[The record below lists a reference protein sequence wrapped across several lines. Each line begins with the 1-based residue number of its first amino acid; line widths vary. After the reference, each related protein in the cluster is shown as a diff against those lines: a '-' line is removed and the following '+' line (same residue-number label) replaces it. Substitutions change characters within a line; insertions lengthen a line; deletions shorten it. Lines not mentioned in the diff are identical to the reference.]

1 MTAADFAIRRACR
14 ALEDGGLIAYPTEAV
29 YGLGCRPDS
38 AAAALR
44 LAALKKR
51 DLRAGFILIAA
62 DRAQLDPYLAPLSA
76 RIERRLRSSWPGPV
90 TWVVPAG
97 PAAPEWITGGR
108 ETIAVR
114 VPDHP
119 LARRLCEIF
128 GAAIVSTSAN
138 LAGRPPARTA
148 LAARRRFGAGI
159 DVIVPGKVG
168 GAARPT
174 EIRDAV
180 TNEIL
185 RPSAARP

>member
-1 MTAADFAIRRACR
+1 MAAADFAIRKACR
-14 ALEDGGLIAYPTEAV
+14 ALDDDGLIAYPTEAV

-38 AAAALR
+38 ATATLR
-44 LAALKKR
+44 LATLKQR

-62 DRAQLDPYLAPLSA
+62 DRSQLDPYLASLTA

-90 TWVVPAG
+90 TWVVPASLD
-97 PAAPEWITGGR
+97 APEWITGGR

-114 VPDHP
+114 VTAHP
-119 LARRLCEIF
+119 LASRLCASF

-148 LAARRRFGAGI
+148 LGVRRRFGTRI

-168 GAARPT
+168 SAARPT
-174 EIRDAV
+174 EIRDAL

-185 RPSAARP
+185 RD